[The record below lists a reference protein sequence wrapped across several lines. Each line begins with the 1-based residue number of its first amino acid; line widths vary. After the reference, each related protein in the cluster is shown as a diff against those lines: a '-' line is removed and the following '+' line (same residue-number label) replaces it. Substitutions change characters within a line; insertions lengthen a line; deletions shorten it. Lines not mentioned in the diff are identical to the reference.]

1 MSDIEITTSDG
12 QTIGAYLAKPDAKPR
27 AGVVV
32 IQEIFGVNE
41 HIRDVCDR
49 LADEGYAA
57 IAPAIFDRLQKGFR
71 SGYSPEEIETARAL
85 VANLNIDDCMRD
97 VEAAREKASEFG
109 KVGIVGFCLGG
120 AIAFLGATRLSGMSA
135 ASCYYGRLIQQFAD
149 ETPKCPVQLH
159 YAGEDEA
166 IPPENYEDVR
176 RRRPEA
182 EFYLYEKAD
191 HGFNCDKRPSY
202 EPNAAKLA
210 WSRTMELFA
219 ANLT

>member
-1 MSDIEITTSDG
+1 MSNIELTTSDG
-12 QTIGAYLAKPDAKPR
+12 QTIGAYLALPDGQPR
-27 AGVVV
+27 GGVVV

-49 LADEGYAA
+49 LAGEGYAA
-57 IAPAIFDRLQKGFR
+57 IAPAIFDRLQKGFQ

-85 VANLNIDDCMRD
+85 VAHLDIDDCMKD
-97 VEAAREKASEFG
+97 VEAAQKKASEYG

-120 AIAFLGATRLSGMSA
+120 SIAFLGATRLSGMSA
-135 ASCYYGRLIQQFAD
+135 ASGYYGRLTQQFAD
-149 ETPKCPVQLH
+149 EKPKCPVQLH
-159 YAGEDEA
+159 YGAEDEA

-176 RRRPEA
+176 RRRPDA
-182 EFYLYEKAD
+182 EFYLYENAG
-191 HGFNCDKRPSY
+191 HGFNCDMRPSY

-210 WSRTMELFA
+210 WSRTLELFE